1 MKAERIAWL
10 ERLLATD
17 PASWVFLDETGAT
30 TAMDRAYGRCASGK
44 RVDGP
49 VPHGHWKVT
58 TLTAAIRLGGVIE
71 PACMAR
77 DGATD
82 GHLFASYVE
91 RYLAPSLRPGDIVI
105 MDNLAA
111 HKVAAIEPLIT
122 KVGASVRFLPPY
134 SPDLN
139 PIEAM
144 FSKLKEFLR
153 SAKARTFDALV
164 KAMGDGMRTI
174 RASDIRGWFVHCGYP
189 GSGVKSHTQ

>member
-1 MKAERIAWL
+1 M
-10 ERLLATD
+10 
-17 PASWVFLDETGAT
+17 FLDETGAT
-30 TAMDRAYGRCASGK
+30 TAMDRTYGRAASGK

-49 VPHGHWKVT
+49 VPHGHRKVT

-82 GHLFASYVE
+82 GHLFTSYVE
-91 RYLAPSLRPGDIVI
+91 RFLAPSLRPGDIVI
-105 MDNLAA
+105 LDNLGA

-122 KVGASVRFLPPY
+122 KVGASVWYLPPY
-134 SPDLN
+134 SPDFN

-153 SAKARTFDALV
+153 SAKVRTFDALV
-164 KAMGDGMRTI
+164 RAMGDGMRMV
-174 RASDIRGWFVHCGYP
+174 RPSDIRGWFAHCGYP
-189 GSGVKSHTQ
+189 IDGVKGHKQ